1 MHDSAVTALAVLPGI
16 FALAHAV
23 LGLSAI
29 LSLAQ
34 FGPRLTWRKM
44 IAWIFFIAAVPL
56 IGSILWFAVGRRR
69 FTREGRDERAAA
81 SEIPAVQTQ

>member
-29 LSLAQ
+29 LSLAKI
-34 FGPRLTWRKM
+34 GPQLTWPKM
-44 IAWIFFIAAVPL
+44 IAWIFFIAVVPL
-56 IGSILWFAVGRRR
+56 IGAIVWFTAGRRR
-69 FTREGRDERAAA
+69 FARTSRLERAEVSEVSAA
-81 SEIPAVQTQ
+81 RTQ